1 LSKKMEKQYL
11 GTHPVGKKKPNEL
24 GIYDMSGN
32 VWEWC
37 ADWYGDY
44 PNAEQSNPQGPSTG
58 SDRVLRG
65 GSWSFNAQGCRS
77 AHRDFITPDYRLSD
91 VGFRLVS
98 PK

>member
-1 LSKKMEKQYL
+1 L
-11 GTHPVGKKKPNEL
+11 GLHE
-24 GIYDMSGN
+24 MSGN

-58 SDRVLRG
+58 SSRVLRG
-65 GSWSFNAQGCRS
+65 GSWNRSAQDCRS
-77 AHRDFITPDYRLSD
+77 ANRNDGTPDYRFSH